1 MSNAA
6 EVKPLILVFP
16 FGILSHYLRCL
27 MLCRHLR
34 NHFDIRIAYHPAFAS
49 FIQQEHLGTFDCESI
64 NSGSAVE
71 SVKQFD
77 FSWMNETTLKKVYHE
92 QVNIISELKPVAVL
106 GDYSLTLKMA
116 AEATS
121 VLYISVINGYMSKYY
136 AGYRK
141 ISRTHPVYSLL
152 KKMPG
157 SVQMLLTKRGEKSA
171 LRQLH
176 KPFKAIRMA
185 DKLQQCK
192 EYLDELEGDITL
204 VCDLVDLFPQLEL
217 PSNYHVIAPLFY
229 ESGSS
234 SATLDG
240 KIDTTKKT
248 ILASMGSTGDWQN
261 LAFLN
266 DPFFAKYNIVAAADH
281 SGILHAP
288 HIMHVDFAHIHDV
301 YPSTDLIICHGGNGT
316 INQALLYQIPLLCR
330 SSHCEQEWNI
340 QALEDKGLGKSLD
353 EITEMDD
360 YKKITA
366 EWIQKKG
373 TQLYKQCS
381 EKMKKQLALL
391 PDVVTQIAGKI
402 FKSSGA
408 ISDKEKQQIP
418 RFDENRTVE
427 WYNM

>member
-1 MSNAA
+1 MSNSA
-6 EVKPLILVFP
+6 EVKPLVLVFP

-27 MLCRHLR
+27 MLCRHFR
-34 NHFDIRIAYHPAFAS
+34 NHFDIRIAYHPDFAS
-49 FIQQEHLGTFDCESI
+49 FIKQEHVGTFDCEAL

-77 FSWMNETTLKKVYHE
+77 FSWMNESALKRVYHE
-92 QVNIISELKPVAVL
+92 QVNIITKLKPVAVI

-121 VLYISVINGYMSKYY
+121 VLYISVVNGYMSKYY

-141 ISRTHPVYSLL
+141 ISRTHPVYPFL

-176 KPFKAIRMA
+176 KPFKAIRIA
-185 DKLQQCK
+185 NKLQKCK

-217 PSNYHVIAPLFY
+217 PSDYHVIAPLFY
-229 ESGSS
+229 ESVLSS
-234 SATLDG
+234 TGFAG
-240 KIDTTKKT
+240 KIDRTKKT
-248 ILASMGSTGDWQN
+248 ILASMGSTGDWPN
-261 LAFLN
+261 LSFLN
-266 DPFFAKYNIVAAADH
+266 DPFFAKYNIIAAADH
-281 SGILHAP
+281 SRILDAP
-288 HIMHVDFAHIHDV
+288 HIMHVNFVHIHDV
-301 YPSTDLIICHGGNGT
+301 YPATDLIICHGGNGT
-316 INQALLYQIPLLCR
+316 INQALLYQIPLLCK

-353 EITEMDD
+353 EITELDE

-373 TQLYKQCS
+373 TQPYKDCS
-381 EKMKKQLALL
+381 EKMKEQLALL
-391 PDVVTQIAGKI
+391 PDMVTQIAGDILKTC
-402 FKSSGA
+402 GA
-408 ISDKEKQQIP
+408 ISDMAKQQIP
-418 RFDENRTVE
+418 HFNEIKLSGV
-427 WYNM
+427 